1 MKWNRIL
8 PYLSQGGAI
17 RRESWE
23 EERWVELGEEA
34 LYSFPIFLLDQN
46 GEEVELLDEDLK
58 ASDWEYCEDEV
69 ESPYLE
75 LSYERLLNRA
85 KTKSLT
91 KIAFFG
97 RTLQL
102 LMNDYAE
109 QHNCVATW
117 NDTSTK
123 YYIECI
129 PLSNDFY
136 VEETKIMQGLTTVYF
151 TKKEVAEQFIKEYRH
166 LIEDV
171 LTVVGIRGI
180 LFNSQN
186 LTKDDVLEL
195 METMDGLGNK
205 RYW

>member
-1 MKWNRIL
+1 MKWNGIL

-17 RRESWE
+17 RRGSWE

-85 KTKSLT
+85 KTKSFTKLT
-91 KIAFFG
+91 FFE
-97 RTLQL
+97 RMLQL

-109 QHNCVATW
+109 QHNCVVTW

-151 TKKEVAEQFIKEYRH
+151 TKKEVAEQFIKEYSH

-171 LTVVGIRGI
+171 LTIVGIRGI

-195 METMDGLGNK
+195 METMDELGNK

>member
-58 ASDWEYCEDEV
+58 AS
-69 ESPYLE
+69 
-75 LSYERLLNRA
+75 ERLLNRA

-109 QHNCVATW
+109 KHDCVATW
-117 NDTSTK
+117 NDTSAK